1 MSRPRRRR
9 APPEPHRRSNVH
21 IGGTPHNLL
30 AAAEDAGVGHAV
42 ILSIVGSE
50 LVPDSVYY
58 RAKVLQEDILKAD
71 VARAVADV
79 AVGAPLMG
87 TREVA
92 GPGVLPLDQLGAMTL
107 AAHGDKRTVVVDN
120 TAGLLALAPG
130 NAVIAKDGAVIAT
143 TRYADWLR
151 R

>member
-1 MSRPRRRR
+1 
-9 APPEPHRRSNVH
+9 
-21 IGGTPHNLL
+21 
-30 AAAEDAGVGHAV
+30 
-42 ILSIVGSE
+42 VGSE

-92 GPGVLPLDQLGAMTL
+92 LDQLGAMTL